1 MVLGSIAEAGQVCMA
16 HCSYGTHFA
25 GSRDIYGSFVYKDPN
40 TGVLF
45 QPVLFGEV
53 KEIVSPAANAN
64 QIDSLR
70 YQGYQG
76 SPTAMITLGLPIC
89 AGHDVNT
96 FFWNQLAELS
106 FSMRCES
113 ADNDCLLPSLP
124 DQDYIVTRVL
134 PLQIQF
140 PSIYPRPE
148 DPPLSPRI
156 PMSDFHAASSSMTVP
171 ARASKE
177 VVEDVEMDTEL
188 DLELDLENFTSDS
201 GPFDWSSLSVG
212 DILVVMG
219 KMVTASETRAI
230 TVYHRSQHRNLNC
243 DFAGTESGGS
253 TCGISKNAVKILPFQ
268 TQFTAFFLE
277 LLPVS
282 AGLVL
287 CLL

>member
-45 QPVLFGEV
+45 RPVLFGEV
-53 KEIVSPAANAN
+53 KEILSPAANAN
-64 QIDSLR
+64 QIDSLC
-70 YQGYQG
+70 YQGYQR
-76 SPTAMITLGLPIC
+76 SPAAMITLGLPIC
-89 AGHDVNT
+89 AGHDVDT

-106 FSMRCES
+106 FSMRRES

-134 PLQIQF
+134 PSQIQF

-171 ARASKE
+171 ARASEE

-219 KMVTASETRAI
+219 KMVTASEIRAI

-268 TQFTAFFLE
+268 TQFTALFLE